1 MKRRPMELFAVWTVA
16 AALLVGC
23 TTSRTSVLAGP
34 TLAPPSREV
43 LPNGLRLILQEHRTA
58 EVVSVQLWVG
68 VGGRDEAP
76 SERGFSH
83 FAEHMLFKGTERLGP
98 GFVDREVERV
108 GGRTNAATSLDYT
121 YYYMLLPSRRAE
133 RAIEVMA
140 DMAFN
145 STFDP
150 TELARE
156 REVVFEEVRLGED
169 NPRSF
174 LLRRLYE
181 LVFTG
186 HPYGFPVLGDPAA
199 LRAASRET
207 LRSYYKRHYVPA
219 NMTLVVVGAVDPA
232 SVRAAAVRAFGEV
245 AGGSFRRVSL
255 PPQPALGENRRQSL
269 ERSERQAYL
278 GLGWRAPR
286 QRDQDTYAVDLL
298 THILGGSLTSRLTQS
313 LRERTRLV
321 STISAG
327 YGTLEGGGAVTVT
340 AQLEARDLEKAEAA
354 ILAEIRRI
362 QEDGVTTAEAERAVT
377 AAEAERVFGRETA
390 EGLALA
396 YGRAET
402 VWSLEDDRG
411 YVERLNRVTRKQIQ
425 EAARRYLVPSYARL
439 ALVPK
444 RAGS

>member
-1 MKRRPMELFAVWTVA
+1 VCSVT
-16 AALLVGC
+16 AALLAGC
-23 TTSRTSVLAGP
+23 STSRTSIP
-34 TLAPPSREV
+34 SDPPSLPVREV
-43 LPNGLRLILQEHRTA
+43 LPNGLRLIVQEHRTA

-140 DMAFN
+140 DLAFN
-145 STFDP
+145 STFNS
-150 TELARE
+150 TELGRE
-156 REVVFEEVRLGED
+156 REVVFEEVRLVED
-169 NPRSF
+169 NPRLF
-174 LLRRLYE
+174 LVRRLYE
-181 LVFTG
+181 QVFAG
-186 HPYGFPVLGDPAA
+186 HPYGFPVLGDPGV

-207 LRSYYKRHYVPA
+207 LRAYYKRHYVPS
-219 NMTLVVVGAVDPA
+219 NMTLVVVGAVDPEL
-232 SVRAAAVRAFGEV
+232 VRATAQRAFGE
-245 AGGSFRRVSL
+245 AAQRPFERAAL
-255 PPQPALGENRRQSL
+255 PPQPVLREGRRQSI

-278 GLGWRAPR
+278 GLGWRAPKLG
-286 QRDQDTYAVDLL
+286 DQDMYAVDLL
-298 THILGGSLTSRLTQS
+298 SHILGGSLTSRLTQS
-313 LRERTRLV
+313 LRERARLV

-327 YGTLEGGGAVTVT
+327 YGTLQGGGVVTVT
-340 AQLEARDLEKAEAA
+340 AQLEAKDLEAAEAA
-354 ILAEIRRI
+354 ILAEVHRV
-362 QEDGVTTAEAERAVT
+362 QADGVSTAEIDRAVT

-396 YGRAET
+396 YGRAEMA
-402 VWSLEDDRG
+402 WSLEEDRA
-411 YVERLNRVTRKQIQ
+411 YVARLNRVTRGQVR
-425 EAARRYLVPSYARL
+425 EAARRYLTASFVRL

-444 RAGS
+444 RTGS

>member
-1 MKRRPMELFAVWTVA
+1 MKRRATELFAAWSIT
-16 AALLVGC
+16 AALLIGC
-23 TTSRTSVLAGP
+23 STSRPSVSSNPPPP
-34 TLAPPSREV
+34 TREV
-43 LPNGLRLILQEHRTA
+43 LPNGLRLIVQEHRTA
-58 EVVSVQLWVG
+58 EIVAVQLWVG

-133 RAIEVMA
+133 RAVEVMA

-150 TELARE
+150 TELGRE
-156 REVVFEEVRLGED
+156 REVVFEEVRVGED

-174 LLRRLYE
+174 LVRRLYE
-181 LVFTG
+181 QVFAG

-199 LRAASRET
+199 LQAASRET
-207 LRSYYKRHYVPA
+207 LRAYYKRHYVA
-219 NMTLVVVGAVDPA
+219 SNMTLVVVGAVDPA
-232 SVRAAAVRAFGEV
+232 LVRTAALRAFGD
-245 AGGSFRRVSL
+245 ATGGSFKRAAL
-255 PPQPALGENRRQSL
+255 PPQPALGENRRQSI

-278 GLGWRAPR
+278 GLGWQAPKLG
-286 QRDQDTYAVDLL
+286 DQDMYAVDLL
-298 THILGGSLTSRLTQS
+298 SHILGGSLTSRLTQS
-313 LRERTRLV
+313 LRERARLV

-327 YGTLEGGGAVTVT
+327 YGTLQGGGVVTVT
-340 AQLEARDLEKAEAA
+340 AHLEAKDLEAAEAA
-354 ILAEIRRI
+354 ILAEVRRI
-362 QEDGVTTAEAERAVT
+362 QAEGVSTAEVERAVT

-402 VWSLEDDRG
+402 VWSLEADHA
-411 YVERLNRVTRKQIQ
+411 YVARLNRVTRGQIQ
-425 EAARRYLVPSYARL
+425 EAARRYLAASYARL

-444 RAGS
+444 RTGS